1 MPYRTNSELPKA
13 VKEKLT
19 DHQQSIFRNVF
30 NAMMGQRGMIESRAF
45 AGAWAQAKRG
55 PKTKPTKKTL
65 QVDVVKFDD
74 EQQLVFG
81 WAYVTKENGEVVYDH
96 SGEWMQTST
105 LEKAATEFMLTH
117 RIGKTM
123 HAGDKTA
130 DIVHSLPITKDI
142 ADALGIQSNREGWII
157 AQKISDKKTWDAVKS
172 GKLPAFSIGGRAVKG
187 SNND

>member
-1 MPYRTNSELPKA
+1 MPYKTNSELPKA

-30 NAMMGQRGMIESRAF
+30 NAMMGQKGMIESRAF

-55 PKTKPTKKTL
+55 PETKPTKKTL
-65 QVDVVKFDD
+65 QVDVVKFDN
-74 EQQLVFG
+74 EQQLVYG

-96 SGEWMQTST
+96 SGEWMKSST

-123 HAGDKTA
+123 HSGEKVSDV
-130 DIVHSLPITKDI
+130 VHSLPLTDELAKS
-142 ADALGIQSNREGWII
+142 LGIQSNREGWILAMKVNDPI
-157 AQKISDKKTWDAVKS
+157 VWKAVKS
-172 GKLPAFSIGGRAVKG
+172 GALPAFSIGGRAVKV